1 MFPGCGKSFLKTD
14 GHFAHG
20 KWFCCENHSQ
30 NDPEIK
36 AIEEMQ
42 KKLKAANKLAGDPTA
57 ATDDLDDDDE
67 EDVEYEI

>member
-42 KKLKAANKLAGDPTA
+42 
-57 ATDDLDDDDE
+57 
-67 EDVEYEI
+67 